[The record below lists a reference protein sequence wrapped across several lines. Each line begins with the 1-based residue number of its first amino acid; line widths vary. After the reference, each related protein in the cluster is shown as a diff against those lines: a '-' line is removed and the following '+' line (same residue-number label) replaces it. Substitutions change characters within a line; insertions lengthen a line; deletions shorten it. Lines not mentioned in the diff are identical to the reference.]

1 MAKVAALSAA
11 AAAAPSVANAG
22 ENMLPN
28 QHLGNHALKT
38 FSAELDDGS
47 NFDIFGGAIQGD
59 KSDGAI

>member
-1 MAKVAALSAA
+1 M
-11 AAAAPSVANAG
+11 ANAG
-22 ENMLPN
+22 DNMVPSQPLS
-28 QHLGNHALKT
+28 NHAQKT

>member
-1 MAKVAALSAA
+1 M
-11 AAAAPSVANAG
+11 ANAG

-28 QHLGNHALKT
+28 QHLGNYAQKT

-59 KSDGAI
+59 KGDGAI